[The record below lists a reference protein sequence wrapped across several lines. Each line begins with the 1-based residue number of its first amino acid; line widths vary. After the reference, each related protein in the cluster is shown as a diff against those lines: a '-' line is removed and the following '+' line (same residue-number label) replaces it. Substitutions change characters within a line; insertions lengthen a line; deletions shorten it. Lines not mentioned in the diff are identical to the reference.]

1 MISHLMS
8 RHGTVGDLAADLRRH
23 PPPTPSWG
31 GPTLGQTPERTMS
44 PVRQLNPALGRTAA
58 IREH

>member
-31 GPTLGQTPERTMS
+31 GPSTGPDPGENHEPGAS
-44 PVRQLNPALGRTAA
+44 A
-58 IREH
+58 